1 MKSHRML
8 KQVFR
13 ETSVQCVAESINL
26 SPSTV
31 YKWAESP
38 DTGSAS
44 GISNPLDRTLALYRA
59 TGDLRIVRWLCEQSG
74 GFFVEN
80 SEALDNGE
88 QTQRLAPATSQVVK
102 QFADLLSTV
111 AGAASDSKIS
121 TREAKNIRKEWESLK
136 RIAEGYVKC
145 CEAGNF
151 KQLNRQIARMQ
162 P

>member
-1 MKSHRML
+1 M
-8 KQVFR
+8 QY
-13 ETSVQCVAESINL
+13 VAESMKL
-26 SPSTV
+26 STSTI

-44 GISNPLDRTLALYRA
+44 GISNPLDRTLALCA
-59 TGDLRIVRWLCEQSG
+59 TTGDFRIIRWLCEQSD

-80 SEALDNGE
+80 SEAKDNE
-88 QTQRLAPATSQVVK
+88 KQSQRLAPATSQVVK
-102 QFADLLSTV
+102 QFADLLSIV

-121 TREAKNIRKEWESLK
+121 AREAENIRTEWESLK

-151 KQLNRQIARMQ
+151 KQLGQQMAKLQ

>member
-1 MKSHRML
+1 MKSHRVL

-44 GISNPLDRTLALYRA
+44 GISNPLDRTLALCNA
-59 TGDLRIVRWLCEQSG
+59 TEDLRIIRWLCEQSG
-74 GFFVEN
+74 GFFVTN
-80 SEALDNGE
+80 TGDNGE
-88 QTQRLAPATSQVVK
+88 VIQQLAPATSQVVK
-102 QFADLLSTV
+102 QFADLLSIV

-121 TREAKNIRKEWESLK
+121 AKEANNIRQEWEKLK

-151 KQLNRQIARMQ
+151 KRLNRQLTK

>member
-1 MKSHRML
+1 MKSHRVL

-13 ETSVQCVAESINL
+13 ETSVQHVAEKMNL

-44 GISNPLDRTLALYRA
+44 GISNPLDRTLNLYNA
-59 TGDLRIVRWLCEQSG
+59 TEDLRIIRWLCEQSG
-74 GFFVEN
+74 GFFVTNTE
-80 SEALDNGE
+80 DNGDGE
-88 QTQRLAPATSQVVK
+88 VIQHLAPATSQVVK

-121 TREAKNIRKEWESLK
+121 KREAKSIRKEWESLK

-145 CEAGNF
+145 CEDGNF
-151 KQLNRQIARMQ
+151 KQLSRQFARMQ
-162 P
+162 S

>member
-1 MKSHRML
+1 MKSYRIL
-8 KQVFR
+8 KQVFKD
-13 ETSVQCVAESINL
+13 TPVQCVAESMNL
-26 SPSTV
+26 SPSTI

-38 DTGSAS
+38 NTGSAS
-44 GISNPLDRTLALYRA
+44 GISNPLDRTLALCEVTSY
-59 TGDLRIVRWLCEQSG
+59 LRIIRWLCEQSG

-80 SEALDNGE
+80 SEAKDNGE
-88 QTQRLAPATSQVVK
+88 RTQRLAPATSQVVK

-111 AGAASDSKIS
+111 ASAASDSKIGVH
-121 TREAKNIRKEWESLK
+121 EAENIRKEWESLK

-151 KQLNRQIARMQ
+151 KKLGQQIAKIQ

>member
-59 TGDLRIVRWLCEQSG
+59 TGDPRVIHWLCEQTG
-74 GFFVEN
+74 GFYVGN
-80 SEALDNGE
+80 AVAASNGD
-88 QTQRLAPATSQVVK
+88 TPQRLAPATSKVVK

-121 TREAKNIRKEWESLK
+121 KREAKSIRKEWESLK

-151 KQLNRQIARMQ
+151 KQLSQQMAKVQ
-162 P
+162 

>member
-13 ETSVQCVAESINL
+13 EPSVQCVAESINL

-121 TREAKNIRKEWESLK
+121 TSEAKNIRKEWEKLK

-151 KQLNRQIARMQ
+151 KKLSQQMAKVQ
-162 P
+162 

>member
-1 MKSHRML
+1 MKSHHLL
-8 KQVFR
+8 KQVFKD
-13 ETSVQCVAESINL
+13 TPVQYVAESINL
-26 SPSTV
+26 SPSTI

-44 GISNPLDRTLALYRA
+44 GISNPLDRTLALYKA
-59 TGDLRIVRWLCEQSG
+59 TGDLRIIRWLCEQSG

-80 SEALDNGE
+80 SETQDNGD
-88 QTQRLAPATSQVVK
+88 QIHRLAPATSQVVK

-111 AGAASDSKIS
+111 AGAASDSRIS
-121 TREAKNIRKEWESLK
+121 KREAKSIRKEWESLK

-151 KQLNRQIARMQ
+151 KQLSQQMAKVQ
-162 P
+162 

>member
-1 MKSHRML
+1 M
-8 KQVFR
+8 
-13 ETSVQCVAESINL
+13 
-26 SPSTV
+26 
-31 YKWAESP
+31 
-38 DTGSAS
+38 
-44 GISNPLDRTLALYRA
+44 
-59 TGDLRIVRWLCEQSG
+59 
-74 GFFVEN
+74 
-80 SEALDNGE
+80 
-88 QTQRLAPATSQVVK
+88 K

>member
-1 MKSHRML
+1 MKSHRVL

-121 TREAKNIRKEWESLK
+121 TKEANNIRQEWEKLK

-151 KQLNRQIARMQ
+151 KQLNRQLTK

>member
-1 MKSHRML
+1 MKSHRVL
-8 KQVFR
+8 KQVFK
-13 ETSVQCVAESINL
+13 ETSVQHVAESINL
-26 SPSTV
+26 SPSTI

-44 GISNPLDRTLALYRA
+44 GISNPLDRTLALYNA
-59 TGDLRIVRWLCEQSG
+59 TEDLRIIRWLCEQSG

-102 QFADLLSTV
+102 QFADLLSIV

-121 TREAKNIRKEWESLK
+121 THEAKNIREEWEKLK
-136 RIAEGYVKC
+136 RITEGYVKC

-151 KQLNRQIARMQ
+151 KQLSQQMAKVQ
-162 P
+162 

>member
-1 MKSHRML
+1 MKLS
-8 KQVFR
+8 
-13 ETSVQCVAESINL
+13 TSTI
-26 SPSTV
+26 

-44 GISNPLDRTLALYRA
+44 GISNPLDRTLALCEA
-59 TGDLRIVRWLCEQSG
+59 TGDFRIIRWLCEQSD

-80 SEALDNGE
+80 SVAKDNGE
-88 QTQRLAPATSQVVK
+88 QAQRLAPATSQVVK

-111 AGAASDSKIS
+111 ASAASDSKIG
-121 TREAKNIRKEWESLK
+121 THEAENIRKEWEGLK

-151 KQLNRQIARMQ
+151 KKLGQQMTKMTKLQ

>member
-1 MKSHRML
+1 MKSHRVL

-13 ETSVQCVAESINL
+13 ETPVQCVAESINL
-26 SPSTV
+26 SPSTI

-44 GISNPLDRTLALYRA
+44 GISNPLDRTLALYKA
-59 TGDLRIVRWLCEQSG
+59 TGDLRIIRWLCEQSG

-80 SEALDNGE
+80 SETQDNGD
-88 QTQRLAPATSQVVK
+88 QIHRLAPATSQVVK

-121 TREAKNIRKEWESLK
+121 MKEANNIRQEWEKLK
-136 RIAEGYVKC
+136 RIAEGYVKS

-151 KQLNRQIARMQ
+151 KQLNRQLTK

>member
-13 ETSVQCVAESINL
+13 ETSVQCIAERINL

-88 QTQRLAPATSQVVK
+88 QTQHLAPATSQVVK

-111 AGAASDSKIS
+111 AGAASDSRIG
-121 TREAKNIRKEWESLK
+121 TREAKNIRQEWETLK

-145 CEAGNF
+145 CEAGDF
-151 KQLNRQIARMQ
+151 KRLNHQLTK

>member
-1 MKSHRML
+1 MESHRVL
-8 KQVFR
+8 KEVFK
-13 ETSVQCVAESINL
+13 ETSVQHVAESMNL

-44 GISNPLDRTLALYRA
+44 GISNPLDRTLDLYNA
-59 TGDLRIVRWLCEQSG
+59 TENLRIIRWLCEQSG
-74 GFFVEN
+74 GFLVTNTE
-80 SEALDNGE
+80 DNGDGE
-88 QTQRLAPATSQVVK
+88 SVQHLAPATSQVVK

-111 AGAASDSKIS
+111 AGAASDSKIGTS
-121 TREAKNIRKEWESLK
+121 EANNIRQEWEKLK

-151 KQLNRQIARMQ
+151 KRLNRQLTN